1 MATIKLEIL
10 LDSNDQNDV
19 TAFANL
25 MNAFS
30 GTPAIQLVTSK
41 QEFPLGALKR
51 SVEAQSPSTSTQ
63 VTPTEV
69 EVNTAEIANISEDEM
84 LAMPNT
90 DLKDYATSLGIDWA
104 KAEGKNTNRKLA
116 NLILEFR
123 DVTEKVTEEAEAEEV
138 ASYAAEVAEEE
149 APTET
154 AEDLTAEDDLAG
166 EGITY
171 NDLKVSLGKKVD
183 EHREAIVAKLAEFGA
198 TKMPNLAEEH
208 WTDMFNFMEA
218 L

>member
-10 LDSNDQNDV
+10 LDSNEQTDAL
-19 TAFANL
+19 AFSNL

-41 QEFPLGALKR
+41 QEFPLEALKR
-51 SVEAQSPSTSTQ
+51 SVEAQSTSTQ

-154 AEDLTAEDDLAG
+154 AEDLTAEDDLVG
-166 EGITY
+166 EKLTY

-218 L
+218 I

>member
-10 LDSNDQNDV
+10 LDSNEQTDV
-19 TAFANL
+19 LAFSNL

-30 GTPAIQLVTSK
+30 GAPAVQLLNPK
-41 QEFPLGALKR
+41 QEFPSEALKR
-51 SVEAQSPSTSTQ
+51 TVEAQSPSTQ
-63 VTPTEV
+63 VTPTET
-69 EVNTAEIANISEDEM
+69 EVNTTEIANISEDEMQM

-123 DVTEKVTEEAEAEEV
+123 DVTEKVTEGAE
-138 ASYAAEVAEEE
+138 EEE

-154 AEDLTAEDDLAG
+154 AEDLTTEEDLAG
-166 EGITY
+166 AKLTY

-198 TKMPNLAEEH
+198 TKLPNLAEQH
-208 WTDMFNFMEA
+208 WVEMYNYMEA